1 MNSAIF
7 LPEQYKFY
15 SNGTPDCGITSIEA
29 CLPNVDVNNHI
40 YIHNSMLTYI
50 IPDTS
55 DKIDKMLNIISKY
68 FNQLKSISIRA
79 HEYPKHGKVI
89 DEHGYTITGVSISK
103 GLHKVV
109 PMNKYY
115 TNTDNSMYEYDIHS
129 CVIALLNYQYYIS
142 DTPVDHAYD
151 PDIVNPLSHV
161 SHVNI
166 IKTKKGTNN
175 IVPVITKTNSTKYFG
190 SVHNRNSK
198 YIKELIK
205 MCKYMIDICWKNDKY
220 DISRVVY
227 GIVLGSIYLSMPSSE
242 LSYHLNISRALME
255 LSSLSYRR
263 IFGVNGQVFMDSI
276 HITSIDEHMETSEE
290 LPIKRIKPNEKI
302 IGKRYVK
309 RRRRLNNY
317 VVYNSS
323 NLLNPEFFV
332 YDITNIDSGNRG
344 WYSYSPKRIDV
355 PRMFHIDIHNAYP
368 SLYYSYTGKT
378 IDKRDFGKIKCVDVY
393 LYQKIRKEVEIKSRS
408 ILESFDNSLMYWK
421 TDGGIVMCNNDK
433 FIRDL
438 KIRYPDLLVDEII
451 DTKQLFIHES
461 IDIPNSLARTDL
473 YNTRVFAYK
482 VYTPDSIKIVYAN
495 QFDKHK
501 NKILEHNDMLGLSK
515 YNSNILSEILTNRK
529 E

>member
-29 CLPNVDVNNHI
+29 CLPNVDVINHI

-50 IPDTS
+50 ITDTT
-55 DKIDKMLNIISKY
+55 DKIDKMLYIISKY
-68 FNQLKSISIRA
+68 FNQLKSISIKA

-115 TNTDNSMYEYDIHS
+115 PNTDNSMYEYDVHS
-129 CVIALLNYQYYIS
+129 CVIALLNYQYYTS
-142 DTPVDHAYD
+142 DTPITHAYD
-151 PDIVNPLSHV
+151 PEITNPLSHV
-161 SHVNI
+161 SYVNI
-166 IKTKKGTNN
+166 VKTKQGTNN
-175 IVPVITKTNSTKYFG
+175 IVPVITKNTSTKYFG
-190 SVHNRNSK
+190 SIHNRNSK

-263 IFGVNGQVFMDSI
+263 LFGVNGQVFMDSI
-276 HITSIDEHMETSEE
+276 HITSLDEQMETSEE
-290 LPIKRIKPNEKI
+290 LPVKRVKPNEKI
-302 IGKRYVK
+302 IGERYVK
-309 RRRRLNNY
+309 RRRRLNNHT
-317 VVYNSS
+317 VFDNS
-323 NLLNPEFFV
+323 NLIDPEFFV
-332 YDITNIDSGNRG
+332 HDITNVDSGNRG

-368 SLYYSYTGKT
+368 SLYYSHTGKT

-393 LYQKIRKEVEIKSRS
+393 MYQKIRKEIEIKSRR

-421 TDGGIVMCNNDK
+421 TDGGIVMCKNDD

-438 KIRYPDLLVDEII
+438 KIRYPDLLIDEII

-461 IDIPNSLARTDL
+461 IDIPSSLSRTDL

-482 VYTPDSIKIVYAN
+482 VYTPNSIKIVYAN

-501 NKILEHNDMLGLSK
+501 DKILEHNDMLGLSK
-515 YNSNILSEILTNRK
+515 YNSNILAEILINRK

>member
-15 SNGTPDCGITSIEA
+15 SNGTPDCGITSIET

-40 YIHNSMLTYI
+40 YIHSSMLNYI
-50 IPDTS
+50 IPDTP
-55 DKIDKMLNIISKY
+55 DKIDVMLGIVSKY
-68 FNQLKSISIRA
+68 FSQLKSISIKA

-115 TNTDNSMYEYDIHS
+115 PDIDDSLYEYDVHS
-129 CVIALLNYQYYIS
+129 CVIALLNYQYYLS
-142 DTPVDHAYD
+142 DTPVTHACD
-151 PDIVNPLSHV
+151 QDVVNPLSHV
-161 SHVNI
+161 PYVNI
-166 IKTKKGTNN
+166 VKTKQGTNN
-175 IVPVITKTNSTKYFG
+175 IIPVMTKTSSTKYFG
-190 SVHNRNSK
+190 SIHNKNSK

-242 LSYHLNISRALME
+242 FNYHINVSRALME
-255 LSSLSYRR
+255 LSSLSYRGL
-263 IFGVNGQVFMDSI
+263 FGINGQVFMDSI
-276 HITSIDEHMETSEE
+276 HITSLKDNMKTSEE
-290 LPIKRIKPNEKI
+290 LPVNRIKPNEKI
-302 IGKRYVK
+302 IGERYVK
-309 RRRRLNNY
+309 RRRRLNTHS
-317 VVYNSS
+317 VYDIS
-323 NLLNPEFFV
+323 NLIDPEYFV
-332 YDITNIDSGNRG
+332 YDIANIDSGNRG
-344 WYSYSPKRIDV
+344 WYSYSPKRINV

-368 SLYYSYTGKT
+368 SLYYSHTGKT

-421 TDGGIVMCNNDK
+421 TDGGIVMCNNGD
-433 FIRDL
+433 FVRDL
-438 KIRYPDLLVDEII
+438 KLKYPDLLVDEII

-461 IDIPNSLARTDL
+461 IDIPSSLSRTDL

-501 NKILEHNDMLGLSK
+501 EKILEHNDMSGLSR
-515 YNSNILSEILTNRK
+515 YNSNILAEILTNRK